1 MSTEHP
7 RPSESFDEAYR
18 VLTGSEPPPL
28 YGDHLKQY
36 WPHRVAELCELH
48 EPPLEQGMKERHEIY
63 LILLMAIV
71 FAYWNG
77 LKNGRRA
84 TYPWNDA
91 LNPDDP
97 NYERLAG
104 DYLGHNIAA
113 LAVDR
118 SGRVLDFEF
127 NHNNLFNSSAEH
139 AEARLVHRL
148 YSLAQLSESWSGTV
162 ATSEVQSISPPK
174 HGTNLQ
180 GVTIYTSLESCAQC
194 SGVMAL
200 AQVTE
205 VVYLQ
210 TDPGMYFIGRI
221 LRNLTESYMRSPRPV
236 SGGEIGIS
244 YFDQLNRGFETFW
257 NGVATT
263 PFSVM
268 PDGTADHSQ
277 SVTSFLCTADARA
290 IYASGAD
297 DFDQLTRG
305 AKPLAFP
312 DYRPMDGTM
321 RNSDLLPEVNEFLD
335 YAVTDGRRGTPHTI

>member
-1 MSTEHP
+1 VITDNP
-7 RPSESFDEAYR
+7 KASESFEAAYR
-18 VLTGSEPPPL
+18 TITGSEPPPL
-28 YGDHLKQY
+28 FGDHLKQY
-36 WPHRVAELCELH
+36 WPRSVAELCELH
-48 EPPLEQGMKERHEIY
+48 EPPLEEGMKERHRIY
-63 LILLMAIV
+63 LLLLMAIV

-84 TYPWNDA
+84 TYPWNDPLDA
-91 LNPDDP
+91 KDP
-97 NYERLAG
+97 NYDRLAG

-148 YSLAQLSESWSGTV
+148 YSLAQLSESWSAV
-162 ATSEVQSISPPK
+162 PVSEIQNTSSDRR
-174 HGTNLQ
+174 GTNLQ

-200 AQVTE
+200 AQITE

-221 LRNLTESYMRSPRPV
+221 LRNLTESYLRAPRPI
-236 SGGEIGIS
+236 SGGEVDIA
-244 YFDQLNRGFETFW
+244 YFDQLNRGFEQFW
-257 NGVATT
+257 NDVLTN
-263 PFSVM
+263 PFSVR
-268 PDGTADHSQ
+268 PDGTEDHSQ
-277 SVTSFLCTADARA
+277 SVTSYLCTANARA
-290 IYASGAD
+290 IYAAART

-305 AKPLAFP
+305 AEPLGFP
-312 DYRPMDGTM
+312 DYRPDDGAC
-321 RNSDLLPEVNEFLD
+321 RNSDLLPEVETFLD
-335 YAVTDGRRGTPHTI
+335 YAVKEGRRGTPHTI

>member
-1 MSTEHP
+1 MTTDP
-7 RPSESFDEAYR
+7 TAAASFETAYHAI
-18 VLTGSEPPPL
+18 TGSDAPPF

-36 WPHRVAELCELH
+36 WRRTVAELCESN
-48 EPPLEQGMKERHEIY
+48 EPALEEGMKERHQIY
-63 LILLMAIV
+63 LMLLMAIV
-71 FAYWNG
+71 LAYWNG

-84 TYPWNDA
+84 TYPWNDP
-91 LNPDDP
+91 LDPDDP

-162 ATSEVQSISPPK
+162 PASEIQGISPGK
-174 HGTNLQ
+174 HATNLQ

-221 LRNLTESYMRSPRPV
+221 LRNLTESYLRAPRPI
-236 SGGEIGIS
+236 SGGELGVG
-244 YFDQLNRGFETFW
+244 YFDQLNREFEYFW
-257 NGVATT
+257 NDVQNK

-268 PDGTADHSQ
+268 PDGTADHSK

-290 IYASGAD
+290 IYAAGRGE
-297 DFDQLTRG
+297 FDQLTRG
-305 AKPLAFP
+305 AEPLAFP
-312 DYRPMDGTM
+312 DYRPTDGAL
-321 RNSDLLPEVNEFLD
+321 RNSDLLPEVDKFLD
-335 YAVTDGRRGTPHTI
+335 YAVTEGRRGTPHTI

>member
-1 MSTEHP
+1 VASKRP
-7 RPSESFDEAYR
+7 APSESFEAAYFSI
-18 VLTGSEPPPL
+18 TGSEPPPL

-36 WPHRVAELCELH
+36 WPRTVAELCQLD
-48 EPPLEQGMKERHEIY
+48 EPPIEQGLQERHQVY
-63 LILLMAIV
+63 LLLLMAIV

-84 TYPWNDA
+84 TYPWNDPLDPA
-91 LNPDDP
+91 DP

-148 YSLAQLSESWSGTV
+148 YSLAQISESWSGT
-162 ATSEVQSISPPK
+162 AAASEIQSTLPTK

-200 AQVTE
+200 AQVSE

-210 TDPGMYFIGRI
+210 TDPGMYFVGRI
-221 LRNLTESYMRSPRPV
+221 LRNLTESYMRSPRPIA
-236 SGGEIGIS
+236 GGEIGIA
-244 YFDQLNRGFETFW
+244 YFDQLNRRFEEFW
-257 NGVATT
+257 NGVKTK
-263 PFSVM
+263 PFSTM

-277 SVTSFLCTADARA
+277 SVTSFLCTARARA
-290 IYASGAD
+290 LYAAGREE
-297 DFDQLTRG
+297 FDQLARG

-312 DYRPMDGTM
+312 DYRPIDGAL
-321 RNSDLLPEVNEFLD
+321 RNSELLPEVNGFLD
-335 YAVTDGRRGTPHTI
+335 YAATDGRRGTPHTI